1 MTTLIQRLREDLPKV
16 SDGIE
21 GTHSFVTLLASDISE
36 AADEIERLTAE
47 RDAALADAVD
57 AERYRWWRDHG
68 YTTDSEKLGIENEM
82 LPAGEVFAT
91 LDAAIDAAREEKT

>member
-1 MTTLIQRLREDLPKV
+1 MTTTGTLMKLVYEYGKAVFDNDTTSTKAHDTLRTA
-16 SDGIE
+16 IE
-21 GTHSFVTLLASDISE
+21 SLA
-36 AADEIERLTAE
+36 RE

-82 LPAGEVFAT
+82 LPAGEVFET
-91 LDAAIDAAREEKT
+91 LDAAIDSAREKT